1 MEQYYQTIM
10 VLWCVLKELEL
21 NTYKQTVYFI
31 GKNWDSGPQ
40 VRAPDPPEA
49 GEEGWRGREGEGG
62 LMASRQQPTTDC

>member
-31 GKNWDSGPQ
+31 GKYIWS
-40 VRAPDPPEA
+40 
-49 GEEGWRGREGEGG
+49 
-62 LMASRQQPTTDC
+62 